1 MYARMSRTNPLRSNE
16 MDFFKTQKFSIYILW
31 VTNGNFWFSR
41 ALDSQTTA
49 RQVQSPAERRKD
61 IVAQAMQEQKIFE
74 ENVPKSEP
82 VVKQE
87 NSHKLKF

>member
-1 MYARMSRTNPLRSNE
+1 MNDT
-16 MDFFKTQKFSIYILW
+16 T
-31 VTNGNFWFSR
+31 FSR
-41 ALDSQTTA
+41 ALESQTTA

-74 ENVPKSEP
+74 ESVPKSEP

-87 NSHKLKF
+87 